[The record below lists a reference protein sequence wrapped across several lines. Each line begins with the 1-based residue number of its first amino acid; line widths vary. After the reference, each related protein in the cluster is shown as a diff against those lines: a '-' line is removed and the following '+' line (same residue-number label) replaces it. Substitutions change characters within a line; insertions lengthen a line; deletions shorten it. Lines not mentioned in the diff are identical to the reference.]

1 MKRRNRRKRKYSKNI
16 SKTLRFLGVNSAG
29 LRSKLSTFHKV
40 INDLKPSVFFI
51 QETKLK
57 EEGHVKIDD
66 YVIFEKLR
74 STKKNGGGLAIG
86 AKPELNPIW
95 VREGDKDVETL
106 SIDIFVK
113 NIKIRCCTGYGP
125 QEGEIKEKKELFW
138 EYLDNEVIEAKNAG
152 SGLII
157 QMDGNLWA
165 GSEIIK
171 NDPRPQNSNGRLFKQ
186 FLDRNPNLTVVN
198 NLNLCEGLITRA
210 RVCNG
215 KLEESVLDFF
225 IVCNLVLPFVK
236 KMVVDEEKRHVLTNY
251 EHVRHGGKAN
261 DSDHATEYLDLNV
274 KIVTEKPS
282 RKEIWNFK
290 SEECQKIFKK
300 NTSETIEF
308 TDCFTR
314 EQPIMTQIENW
325 RKVLNKHIK
334 VSFKKVRIKTS
345 QKVKLLPEM
354 SRLIDI
360 RNKLS
365 KNEANKKE
373 IIKLETAIGDM
384 EAENNRNRILKH
396 FKKYC
401 EDPERVNLN
410 EVWKTLKKL
419 WPKIH
424 QKIPAAKKNH
434 FGKLISEPKKLK
446 KLLANEYKIRL
457 RTRPIRPDLKEMK
470 IRKNRI
476 FQLKL
481 ELASKNKSK
490 PWNMSDLEKALRCL
504 KVNRSR
510 DPDGLINEIFK
521 SNMIGNNLKNSLLL
535 MFNKIK
541 EQQTIP
547 VFMKNAN
554 ITTIPKRGSRLLL
567 KNERGIFR
575 VSVLRGILMRLIYNE
590 NYEKIDK
597 NMSDFQM
604 GGRKNK
610 GCRNNILI
618 INGIIHE
625 VLSRKNNK
633 PVLLQI
639 YDYQQMFDAINLEEA
654 INDAFDAG
662 MDDDNLALIYKAN
675 KDIRMAVNTS
685 TGLTERQS
693 LSNVVLQ
700 GDTWSSLLASI
711 QVDNICKD
719 IDSSG
724 YGYLYKDSLPV
735 SMLALV
741 DDLVGVT
748 YAGHRAQQ
756 MNVAINIKSA
766 EKRLQFGENKC
777 KSMIIG
783 KKSEQI
789 VNNSILVDKWKL
801 NYLEDGNEIVERFD
815 GQAEMGKTEQH
826 KYLGY
831 ILSKKG
837 DNMKNISEIK
847 TKSIWI
853 INKIFNK
860 LKSMNLRKYYFE
872 CGIIFLNIILRSS
885 ILYASETYYNLKES
899 EIRTLERIEEHYLRK
914 LFKTTKGCPISQLY
928 LEAGQYPARFE
939 IIRRRLLFFKNIL
952 NENPNSLI
960 FRFIQLQ
967 IENPSKGDWASSCI
981 SSLQYLNIKLSIHE
995 IAKMKKNQFSKI
1007 LKKSLEEKSVQY
1019 LLENRKSKGK
1029 EINYTRLKMA
1039 EYLLPQNENL
1049 SIEEQQYIFSI
1060 RNRMIPIENNFSV
1073 TGKERPCICGEVK
1086 TMKHIYTCKKLNEE
1100 EIFIE
1105 YEEIFTENV
1114 KNQKMILK
1122 RFKKNFESYQ
1132 YEDNYH
1138 GIPCGD
1144 PLYCNTVVE
1153 IN

>member
-1 MKRRNRRKRKYSKNI
+1 M
-16 SKTLRFLGVNSAG
+16 
-29 LRSKLSTFHKV
+29 
-40 INDLKPSVFFI
+40 
-51 QETKLK
+51 
-57 EEGHVKIDD
+57 
-66 YVIFEKLR
+66 
-74 STKKNGGGLAIG
+74 
-86 AKPELNPIW
+86 
-95 VREGDKDVETL
+95 
-106 SIDIFVK
+106 
-113 NIKIRCCTGYGP
+113 
-125 QEGEIKEKKELFW
+125 
-138 EYLDNEVIEAKNAG
+138 
-152 SGLII
+152 
-157 QMDGNLWA
+157 
-165 GSEIIK
+165 
-171 NDPRPQNSNGRLFKQ
+171 
-186 FLDRNPNLTVVN
+186 DRNPNLTVVN
-198 NLNLCEGLITRA
+198 NLNLYEGLITRA

-300 NTSETIEF
+300 NTSETIEY

-325 RKVLNKHIK
+325 RKVLHKHIK

-590 NYEKIDK
+590 NYKKIDK
-597 NMSDFQM
+597 NMSDF
-604 GGRKNK
+604 
-610 GCRNNILI
+610 
-618 INGIIHE
+618 
-625 VLSRKNNK
+625 
-633 PVLLQI
+633 
-639 YDYQQMFDAINLEEA
+639 
-654 INDAFDAG
+654 
-662 MDDDNLALIYKAN
+662 
-675 KDIRMAVNTS
+675 
-685 TGLTERQS
+685 
-693 LSNVVLQ
+693 
-700 GDTWSSLLASI
+700 
-711 QVDNICKD
+711 
-719 IDSSG
+719 
-724 YGYLYKDSLPV
+724 
-735 SMLALV
+735 
-741 DDLVGVT
+741 
-748 YAGHRAQQ
+748 
-756 MNVAINIKSA
+756 
-766 EKRLQFGENKC
+766 
-777 KSMIIG
+777 
-783 KKSEQI
+783 
-789 VNNSILVDKWKL
+789 
-801 NYLEDGNEIVERFD
+801 
-815 GQAEMGKTEQH
+815 
-826 KYLGY
+826 
-831 ILSKKG
+831 
-837 DNMKNISEIK
+837 
-847 TKSIWI
+847 
-853 INKIFNK
+853 
-860 LKSMNLRKYYFE
+860 
-872 CGIIFLNIILRSS
+872 
-885 ILYASETYYNLKES
+885 
-899 EIRTLERIEEHYLRK
+899 
-914 LFKTTKGCPISQLY
+914 
-928 LEAGQYPARFE
+928 
-939 IIRRRLLFFKNIL
+939 
-952 NENPNSLI
+952 
-960 FRFIQLQ
+960 
-967 IENPSKGDWASSCI
+967 
-981 SSLQYLNIKLSIHE
+981 
-995 IAKMKKNQFSKI
+995 
-1007 LKKSLEEKSVQY
+1007 
-1019 LLENRKSKGK
+1019 
-1029 EINYTRLKMA
+1029 
-1039 EYLLPQNENL
+1039 
-1049 SIEEQQYIFSI
+1049 
-1060 RNRMIPIENNFSV
+1060 
-1073 TGKERPCICGEVK
+1073 
-1086 TMKHIYTCKKLNEE
+1086 
-1100 EIFIE
+1100 
-1105 YEEIFTENV
+1105 
-1114 KNQKMILK
+1114 
-1122 RFKKNFESYQ
+1122 
-1132 YEDNYH
+1132 
-1138 GIPCGD
+1138 
-1144 PLYCNTVVE
+1144 
-1153 IN
+1153 